1 MAFSGQ
7 FSEHS
12 GCEVRLPWHSLGNSS
27 ELGFA
32 QPVHSL
38 GNSSKLG
45 FAHSCP
51 GWDSNPHWTVFET
64 ASSTGW
70 DTGARGKG

>member
-1 MAFSGQ
+1 MRFASRGTR
-7 FSEHS
+7 SETRAS
-12 GCEVRLPWHSLGNSS
+12 SASLTRAPVIASLNPW
-27 ELGFA
+27 
-32 QPVHSL
+32 HSL

-64 ASSTGW
+64 ASSAGW